1 MSAENL
7 DKMSAENLDNE
18 EIIYTS
24 NPFAIEGSPPRN
36 PLISALLLF
45 IGLPMFLIGLAFAV
59 FFGQILSYIG
69 FLIFLGGIGVFFM
82 RRRPRRK
89 NSIQYVLS
97 NKRAMVIHADRDGK
111 KIIQEC
117 NLADTVPIV
126 QRRRSIKL
134 DELISGTNDVKETTS
149 IIVGDV
155 VFMQKAAP
163 KVIFRDVE
171 DPDGILGI
179 VEQIKKSMLM

>member
-1 MSAENL
+1 MMSAEN
-7 DKMSAENLDNE
+7 SAENLDNE

-24 NPFAIEGSPPRN
+24 NPFVIERSPRHN
-36 PLISALLLF
+36 PLIIALLLF
-45 IGLPMFLIGLAFAV
+45 IGLPMFLIGLGFAV
-59 FFGQILSYIG
+59 LSGQILSFIG
-69 FLIFLGGIGVFFM
+69 FLIFLGGIGLFFM

-89 NSIQYVLS
+89 NSVQYVLS
-97 NKRAMVIHADRDGK
+97 NKRAMVIHADRGGK

-126 QRRRSIKL
+126 QRKRSIHL
-134 DELISGTNDVKETTS
+134 DELFRGTNDVKETTS
-149 IIVGDV
+149 MIVGDV

-171 DPDGILGI
+171 DPDGILKT